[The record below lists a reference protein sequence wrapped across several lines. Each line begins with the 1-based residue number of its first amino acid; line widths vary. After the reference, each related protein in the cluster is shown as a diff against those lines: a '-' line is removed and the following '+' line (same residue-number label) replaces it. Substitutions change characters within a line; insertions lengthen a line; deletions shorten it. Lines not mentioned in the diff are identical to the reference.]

1 MRRIVDIGRRI
12 ELVPI
17 DPHFHDITIG
27 LYRQETVDATT
38 GQQFPVF
45 WVHTYSR
52 ISGAAERI
60 ENVRQAMQT
69 LGGMLKTPEG
79 LLYFPCNSG
88 HEAACRRVFLEA
100 CKFDLNTRIEPRPL
114 NILDK
119 KSQLTI
125 NVDSIGEGVYRVSAE
140 GEGRGAARRVSAIA
154 GGLMKLGEMA
164 SIETDA
170 KRTENAGKHP
180 IKNSTDTFDKAR
192 VLGSTVAFDCAESH
206 DALIGLLLT
215 RAPNVRVVLREEEM
229 EASRGVL
236 TAPSQQR

>member
-1 MRRIVDIGRRI
+1 MRHIVDIGRRI

-27 LYRQETVDATT
+27 LYRQHTVDATT
-38 GQQFPVF
+38 GQQSPVF

-60 ENVRQAMQT
+60 ENVRQAMQR
-69 LGGMLKTPEG
+69 LGGMLKTSDG

-100 CKFDLNTRIEPRPL
+100 CKLDMNTDPEPRPL

-125 NVDSIGEGVYRVSAE
+125 KVDSTGQGVYRVSAE
-140 GEGRGAARRVSAIA
+140 GGGRGAARRVSAIA

-170 KRTENAGKHP
+170 KRTENS
-180 IKNSTDTFDKAR
+180 STDTFDKAR
-192 VLGSTVAFDCAESH
+192 VLGSTVAFDCTVSH
-206 DALIGLLLT
+206 DALVGLLLT

-236 TAPSQQR
+236 AAPSQQR